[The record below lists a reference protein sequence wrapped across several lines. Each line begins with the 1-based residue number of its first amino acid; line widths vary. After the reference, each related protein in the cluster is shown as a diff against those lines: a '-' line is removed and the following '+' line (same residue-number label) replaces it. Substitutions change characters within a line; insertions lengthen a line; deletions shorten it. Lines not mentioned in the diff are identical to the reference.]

1 MQERR
6 SFMSQPRTRTA
17 LVSVV
22 ALAVVTLAV
31 VAAACS
37 SGDNPDSSSQSVE
50 TPDLAQEALLFE
62 DAPNDASFPDEVT
75 PDSPIGSYGFSRYVW
90 TQVNGRVSLTLI
102 EGPRGQQFRCQS
114 EDLPCSYLD
123 LKELH
128 ESGDAIPPELGM
140 TAEELETLVG
150 QLDSL
155 NAKLASYTHPDQ
167 LCADGYR
174 RSSSQNPNMGI
185 HMVNATYMAGG
196 FVVDQPAI
204 ILLGMEGGEE
214 LLQSEVGQCEN
225 GQWTGDPAMQVVG
238 AAYLLVMTD
247 DHPEGFAG
255 EIDNWHIHHNTCAGA
270 EREVEAITFDRERC
284 EADGGQFLEVMP
296 TWMMHAYAAPG
307 FDSQQGVFSMF
318 NGAIWPL
325 SDSSEILFGGTQ
337 SDIHD
342 GAVMSPIN
350 NFSFS
355 TIETRVGV
363 EVVFSNSDGVP
374 HTVTAGSPGDPTGE
388 FDSGQIGTGQTFALR
403 FDEAG
408 QYPFFCSLHP
418 AMTGTVVV
426 SD

>member
-1 MQERR
+1 MRQ
-6 SFMSQPRTRTA
+6 SRTGTA
-17 LVSVV
+17 FILVV
-22 ALAVVTLAV
+22 ALAVL
-31 VAAACS
+31 AAACS

-50 TPDLAQEALLFE
+50 TIDYAQEALLFE
-62 DAPNDASFPDEVT
+62 DAPNDASFPEGVT

-90 TQVNGRVSLTLI
+90 TLINGRLSPTLI
-102 EGPRGQQFRCQS
+102 EGPRGLQFRCQS

-123 LKELH
+123 LKELQ

-167 LCADGYR
+167 VCADGYR
-174 RSSSQNPNMGI
+174 RSSSQNLNMGI
-185 HMVNATYMAGG
+185 HMVNTAYMAAG
-196 FVVDQPAI
+196 FVADQPGI
-204 ILLGMEGGEE
+204 ILLGMEGGEV

-238 AAYLLVMTD
+238 AAFLLPMTD

-255 EIDNWHIHHNTCAGA
+255 PIDNWHIHYNTCAGA
-270 EREVEAITFDRERC
+270 EREVKAIAFDPELC

-296 TWMMHAYAAPG
+296 VWMMHAYAAPG
-307 FDSQQGVFSMF
+307 FDSQQGVFTMF

-325 SDSSEILFGGTQ
+325 SDSTGILADRTQ
-337 SDIHD
+337 SDISD

-350 NFSFS
+350 NFSFG
-355 TIETRVGV
+355 TIEVRAGD
-363 EVVFSNSDGVP
+363 EVVFSNSDSVP

-388 FDSGQIGTGQTFALR
+388 FDSGLIGTGQTFALR
-403 FDEAG
+403 IDEG
-408 QYPFFCSLHP
+408 
-418 AMTGTVVV
+418 
-426 SD
+426 

>member
-1 MQERR
+1 
-6 SFMSQPRTRTA
+6 MSQPRTRTV
-17 LVSVV
+17 LVSMV
-22 ALAVVTLAV
+22 ALAVIAFAV
-31 VAAACS
+31 IAAACS
-37 SGDNPDSSSQSVE
+37 SGDNPDSSSPSIE
-50 TPDLAQEALLFE
+50 TPDLAQEALSFE
-62 DAPNDASFPDEVT
+62 DVPNDASFPDGVT

-90 TQVNGRVSLTLI
+90 TQVNGQVKLTLI
-102 EGPRGQQFRCQS
+102 EGPRGQQVRCQS
-114 EDLPCSYLD
+114 EELPCSYLD

-150 QLDSL
+150 QLDIL
-155 NAKLASYTHPDQ
+155 NVKLASYTHPDQ
-167 LCADGYR
+167 VCAEGYR

-185 HMVNATYMAGG
+185 HMVNGAYIAGG
-196 FVVDQPAI
+196 FVVDQPGI

-214 LLQSEVGQCEN
+214 LPQSEVGQCEN
-225 GQWTGDPAMQVVG
+225 GVWTGDPAMQVVG
-238 AAYLLVMTD
+238 AAYLLPLTD

-255 EIDNWHIHHNTCAGA
+255 EIDNWHIHYNTCAGS
-270 EREVEAITFDRERC
+270 ERENEAVAFDRELC
-284 EADGGQFLEVMP
+284 EADGGQFLEVIP
-296 TWMMHAYAAPG
+296 VWMMHAYTAPG

-325 SDSSEILFGGTQ
+325 SDSTDILAGWTQ
-337 SDIHD
+337 SDIRD

-355 TIETRVGV
+355 AIEIRPGD
-363 EVVFSNSDGVP
+363 EVVFSNSDSVP

-388 FDSGQIGTGQTFALR
+388 FDSGLIGSGQTFALG

-408 QYPFFCSLHP
+408 EYPFFCSLHP